1 MAYLDETGVET
12 LTSELKSYIDST
24 YASAPKVG
32 SITIGSSG
40 WTAGSPLGTPY
51 TQTITLTGATVT
63 SNSKVDLQASAV
75 TVQQMID
82 DGTSAIFIVNNNG
95 VLTATAIGEVP
106 STNLTFQWVL
116 TELASSST

>member
-32 SITIGSSG
+32 SITIGYSG

-51 TQTITLTGATVT
+51 TQTVTLTGVTVT
-63 SNSKVDLQASAV
+63 SNSKVDLQPNSVAL
-75 TVQQMID
+75 QQMID
-82 DGTSAIFIVNNNG
+82 DETSAIFIENNNG
-95 VLTATAIGEVP
+95 TLIATAIGEAP
-106 STNLTFQWVL
+106 TANLTFQWNL
-116 TELASSST
+116 IETEAVT